1 MDEREKTTGEMTDQE
16 RERRLRRQRRLR
28 QEMRRRRRRKAL
40 ILRGVLAVIVLLLL
54 ALVIWGIVSAVRAVT
69 ASGDEEKDN
78 KAETEESAGDL
89 AQEELEEVAAEKVL
103 HLSFQSLI
111 ADTSAAFSQED
122 TSAALAMDQ
131 GHLTVGEFEQ
141 VLQQLYDQGYVLVKL
156 HDLASWDQETG
167 TMTASTLRLPK
178 GKKPLIISQMNVNY
192 DLSLTG
198 QGCASRIVL
207 DENGELAAELTAA
220 DGTVQTGA
228 YDVIPCVEE
237 FIREHSD
244 FSHNGA
250 RGILAFS
257 GYNGVLGYRTDESLG
272 STENNRYASRYG
284 VFDTARETADAAP
297 VIQALA
303 SAGWEF
309 ASCGYDTVSYAE
321 DLETV
326 QADMELW
333 QQRVKPLLGEVD
345 ILLFPEGTDIGTR
358 KQYTEEN
365 EKYVY
370 LREQGFHYFCAQD
383 LGEAFTQVTDQYVRS
398 NYWNLDGYRMY
409 QDLYRGSGRFSGILN
424 FDGVYDLERPS
435 VALAGQTDTAAEEA
449 AGESESA

>member
-1 MDEREKTTGEMTDQE
+1 MDEREKGTGEMTDQE
-16 RERRLRRQRRLR
+16 RERRIRRQRKLR
-28 QEMRRRRRRKAL
+28 QEMRRKRRRRAL
-40 ILRGVLAVIVLLLL
+40 ILRGVLAAVLLLLL
-54 ALVIWGIVSAVRAVT
+54 ALVIWGITAAVRAFT
-69 ASGDEEKDN
+69 ASGDEKKEK
-78 KAETEESAGDL
+78 KAETQEAAGDSP
-89 AQEELEEVAAEKVL
+89 QEELEEVAVEKIL

-131 GHLTVGEFEQ
+131 EHLTVDEFNQ

-156 HDLASWDQETG
+156 HDLGVWDPETG
-167 TMTASTLRLPK
+167 TMTASTLQLPK

-207 DENGELAAELTAA
+207 DENGNLTAELTGA

-228 YDVIPCVEE
+228 YDLIPCVEA
-237 FIREHSD
+237 FIKEHPD
-244 FSHNGA
+244 FSNNGA

-272 STENNRYASRYG
+272 STENNKYASRYG
-284 VFDTARETADAAP
+284 VFDTAKETADAAP
-297 VIQALA
+297 VIEALR
-303 SAGWEF
+303 STGWEF
-309 ASCGYDTVSYAE
+309 ASCGYNAISYAE

-333 QQRVKPLLGEVD
+333 QQRVKPLLGDVD

-358 KQYTEEN
+358 KQYAEDN
-365 EKYVY
+365 EKYTW
-370 LREQGFHYFCAQD
+370 LKEQGFHYFCARD
-383 LGEAFTQVTDQYVRS
+383 LGEAFTQITDQYLRS

-409 QDLYRGSGRFSGILN
+409 QDLYQGAGRFSQILN

-435 VALAGQTDTAAEEA
+435 VASEDPTDTAAEE
-449 AGESESA
+449 ETEESA